1 MPETTKL
8 HPKQPVAAALA
19 SRAAVRP
26 ALRQGGA
33 FALGLAGGWAVLY
46 GTLLPF
52 GLGLTLGLP
61 ADCFAA
67 CAAGAALS
75 ILFHGFG
82 AFSLDSLCLLCAV
95 GAAVAAR
102 WLWPGRLRPAFLAG
116 CGALVLGGACFALGP
131 GGAGFTLVFFCGAD
145 ALLAGGFGYAL
156 QRFPPEKPGFG
167 TLLAASAVAAA
178 LGGLRFGPLCLGVAV
193 CAMVDAALCCRGQE
207 KPALAFS
214 AFTGA
219 ALCAAD
225 PSLAPV
231 AVGLCCGTAAAVLL
245 APGRR
250 AETLAACAGGAA
262 LSILFHGF
270 GAFSLDSLCLL
281 CAVGAAVAAR
291 WLWPGRLRP
300 AFLAGC
306 GALVLGGACFALGPG
321 GAGFTLVFFC
331 GADALLAGGFGY
343 ALQRFPPEKPG
354 FGTLLAASAVAA
366 ALGGLRFGPLCLGA
380 AACAM
385 VDAALCCRGQEKPAL
400 AFAAFTGAA
409 LCAADPS
416 LAPAAVG
423 LCCGT
428 AAAVLLV
435 PGRRAE
441 TLAAC
446 AGGCVLG
453 VLCVPAPGTALPL
466 LLSAGLGLAAPAFF
480 PKHWLTPVPEAPAP
494 PEEPPRL
501 SAAATRLEAVAESL
515 SSLAETVNAVY
526 DAFPRRCD
534 TFRWVIDNTHDS
546 LCFNCGRRETCW
558 KQEYTAT
565 LEGMNALR
573 SILEQQGHLQTSDL
587 PGQLSRCIHPAALCA
602 AANRSFAL
610 YRSRKEAHV
619 HAEAMRTAL
628 TEQYS
633 AMADA
638 LSVLSEQLGRPGN
651 PEPYKSGR
659 VAAFFAS
666 LGTPPLECAV
676 TLDDLGRARAAVT
689 LPRTRFSSPELA
701 ALAQET
707 GRICR
712 RDFDPPQVLS
722 CKGMTTLLFCE
733 KPALRAVFGTAGTA
747 AKGTVSGDA
756 VQQFCSPAAAQM
768 ILCDGMG
775 TGRPAA
781 VDGSLAAELTARLL
795 KAGFTAELAA
805 RLVNVALA
813 LKSDEE
819 SGATLDLISVDLYTG
834 TARIFKAGAAPGF
847 LVHGGRARP
856 VGDISLPIGILGG
869 VNGQSRVVHLAA
881 GDYAVLVSDGLL
893 VDGPGWVAKQ
903 LELSAAAG
911 DPPEKVAQILVET
924 ARARAEQTGRPDDI
938 TAAVLRLEPC
948 GH

>member
-1 MPETTKL
+1 MLRP
-8 HPKQPVAAALA
+8 AARRL
-19 SRAAVRP
+19 AAV
-26 ALRQGGA
+26 GIG
-33 FALGLAGGWAVLY
+33 FAGGWAVLY
-46 GTLLPF
+46 GALMPF
-52 GLGLTLGLP
+52 GLGLPLGL
-61 ADCFAA
+61 AEDCFAP
-67 CAAGAALS
+67 CAAGAALG
-75 ILFHGFG
+75 LLLHGLG
-82 AFSLDSLCLLCAV
+82 ALSLRSLCQLCAL

-102 WLWPGRLRPAFLAG
+102 WLLPQKFMPAALAG
-116 CGALVLGGACFALGP
+116 CGTLTGMALCFALGSS
-131 GGAGFTLVFFCGAD
+131 GGADLLLYSAAD
-145 ALLAGGFGYAL
+145 ALLAAAIGFGLRKFA
-156 QRFPPEKPGFG
+156 PERPGMG
-167 TLLAASAVAAA
+167 TLLVGAAVAAA
-178 LGGLRFGPLCLGVAV
+178 LGSVRWGWFSPGVLA
-193 CAMVDAALCCRGQE
+193 CAAAELALCCRAQRFA
-207 KPALAFS
+207 ALSGS
-214 AFTGA
+214 AVLGA

-225 PSLAPV
+225 PALAP
-231 AVGLCCGTAAAVLL
+231 AAAGLGCATAAAAVL

-250 AETLAACAGGAA
+250 VETLAA
-262 LSILFHGF
+262 
-270 GAFSLDSLCLL
+270 
-281 CAVGAAVAAR
+281 
-291 WLWPGRLRP
+291 
-300 AFLAGC
+300 
-306 GALVLGGACFALGPG
+306 
-321 GAGFTLVFFC
+321 
-331 GADALLAGGFGY
+331 Y
-343 ALQRFPPEKPG
+343 
-354 FGTLLAASAVAA
+354 
-366 ALGGLRFGPLCLGA
+366 
-380 AACAM
+380 
-385 VDAALCCRGQEKPAL
+385 
-400 AFAAFTGAA
+400 
-409 LCAADPS
+409 
-416 LAPAAVG
+416 
-423 LCCGT
+423 
-428 AAAVLLV
+428 
-435 PGRRAE
+435 
-441 TLAAC
+441 
-446 AGGCVLG
+446 AGGCVSG
-453 VLCVPAPGTALPL
+453 VLCVQPPGNAFGLLFSACGGMAVICLLPGGWLAPVAEPSQSG
-466 LLSAGLGLAAPAFF
+466 
-480 PKHWLTPVPEAPAP
+480 ENAPAP
-494 PEEPPRL
+494 AR
-501 SAAATRLEAVAESL
+501 SAAASTRLEAVAQSL

-526 DAFPRRCD
+526 EGLPRRREG
-534 TFRWVIDNTHDS
+534 FRWVIDNVHDT

-573 SILEQQGHLQTSDL
+573 PILEQQGHLQTSDL

-676 TLDDLGRARAAVT
+676 TLDDLGRTRAAVT

-733 KPALRAVFGTAGTA
+733 KPALRAVFGSAGTA

-911 DPPEKVAQILVET
+911 DPPEKVARILVET

>member
-46 GTLLPF
+46 GALLPL

-178 LGGLRFGPLCLGVAV
+178 LGGLRFGPLCLGVA
-193 CAMVDAALCCRGQE
+193 
-207 KPALAFS
+207 
-214 AFTGA
+214 
-219 ALCAAD
+219 
-225 PSLAPV
+225 
-231 AVGLCCGTAAAVLL
+231 
-245 APGRR
+245 
-250 AETLAACAGGAA
+250 
-262 LSILFHGF
+262 
-270 GAFSLDSLCLL
+270 
-281 CAVGAAVAAR
+281 
-291 WLWPGRLRP
+291 
-300 AFLAGC
+300 
-306 GALVLGGACFALGPG
+306 
-321 GAGFTLVFFC
+321 
-331 GADALLAGGFGY
+331 
-343 ALQRFPPEKPG
+343 
-354 FGTLLAASAVAA
+354 
-366 ALGGLRFGPLCLGA
+366 
-380 AACAM
+380 ACAM
-385 VDAALCCRGQEKPAL
+385 ADAALCCRGQEKPAL

-428 AAAVLLV
+428 AAAVLLA

-453 VLCVPAPGTALPL
+453 VLCVPASGTALPL
-466 LLSAGLGLAAPAFF
+466 LLSAGLGFAAPAFF

-573 SILEQQGHLQTSDL
+573 PILEQQGHLQASDL

-911 DPPEKVAQILVET
+911 DPPEKVARILVET

>member
-46 GTLLPF
+46 GALLPF

-116 CGALVLGGACFALGP
+116 CGTLVLGGVCFALGP

-145 ALLAGGFGYAL
+145 ALLAGSFGYAL
-156 QRFPPEKPGFG
+156 QRFPLEKPGFG

-178 LGGLRFGPLCLGVAV
+178 LGGLRFGPLC
-193 CAMVDAALCCRGQE
+193 
-207 KPALAFS
+207 P
-214 AFTGA
+214 
-219 ALCAAD
+219 
-225 PSLAPV
+225 
-231 AVGLCCGTAAAVLL
+231 
-245 APGRR
+245 
-250 AETLAACAGGAA
+250 
-262 LSILFHGF
+262 
-270 GAFSLDSLCLL
+270 
-281 CAVGAAVAAR
+281 
-291 WLWPGRLRP
+291 
-300 AFLAGC
+300 
-306 GALVLGGACFALGPG
+306 
-321 GAGFTLVFFC
+321 
-331 GADALLAGGFGY
+331 
-343 ALQRFPPEKPG
+343 
-354 FGTLLAASAVAA
+354 
-366 ALGGLRFGPLCLGA
+366 GA

-423 LCCGT
+423 LCCG
-428 AAAVLLV
+428 
-435 PGRRAE
+435 
-441 TLAAC
+441 
-446 AGGCVLG
+446 
-453 VLCVPAPGTALPL
+453 
-466 LLSAGLGLAAPAFF
+466 
-480 PKHWLTPVPEAPAP
+480 
-494 PEEPPRL
+494 
-501 SAAATRLEAVAESL
+501 
-515 SSLAETVNAVY
+515 TVNAVY

-573 SILEQQGHLQTSDL
+573 PILEQQGHLQTSDL

-676 TLDDLGRARAAVT
+676 TLDDLGRTRAAVT

-733 KPALRAVFGTAGTA
+733 KPALRAVFGSAGTA

-911 DPPEKVAQILVET
+911 DPPEKVARILVET

>member
-46 GTLLPF
+46 GALLPF

-116 CGALVLGGACFALGP
+116 CGTLVLGGICFALGP

-178 LGGLRFGPLCLGVAV
+178 
-193 CAMVDAALCCRGQE
+193 
-207 KPALAFS
+207 
-214 AFTGA
+214 
-219 ALCAAD
+219 
-225 PSLAPV
+225 
-231 AVGLCCGTAAAVLL
+231 VGLCCGTAAAVLL

-250 AETLAACAGGAA
+250 AETLAACAGG
-262 LSILFHGF
+262 
-270 GAFSLDSLCLL
+270 
-281 CAVGAAVAAR
+281 
-291 WLWPGRLRP
+291 
-300 AFLAGC
+300 
-306 GALVLGGACFALGPG
+306 
-321 GAGFTLVFFC
+321 
-331 GADALLAGGFGY
+331 
-343 ALQRFPPEKPG
+343 
-354 FGTLLAASAVAA
+354 
-366 ALGGLRFGPLCLGA
+366 
-380 AACAM
+380 
-385 VDAALCCRGQEKPAL
+385 
-400 AFAAFTGAA
+400 
-409 LCAADPS
+409 
-416 LAPAAVG
+416 
-423 LCCGT
+423 
-428 AAAVLLV
+428 
-435 PGRRAE
+435 
-441 TLAAC
+441 
-446 AGGCVLG
+446 CVLG
-453 VLCVPAPGTALPL
+453 VLCVPASGTALPL

-480 PKHWLTPVPEAPAP
+480 PKHWLTPVPETPAP

-573 SILEQQGHLQTSDL
+573 PILEQQGHLQTGDL

-733 KPALRAVFGTAGTA
+733 KPALRAVFGSAGTA

-869 VNGQSRVVHLAA
+869 VNGQSRVVHLSA

-911 DPPEKVAQILVET
+911 DPPEKVARILVET

>member
-46 GTLLPF
+46 GALLPF

-116 CGALVLGGACFALGP
+116 CGALVLGGVCFALGP
-131 GGAGFTLVFFCGAD
+131 G
-145 ALLAGGFGYAL
+145 
-156 QRFPPEKPGFG
+156 
-167 TLLAASAVAAA
+167 
-178 LGGLRFGPLCLGVAV
+178 
-193 CAMVDAALCCRGQE
+193 
-207 KPALAFS
+207 
-214 AFTGA
+214 GA

-225 PSLAPV
+225 PSLAPA

-250 AETLAACAGGAA
+250 AETLAACAGG
-262 LSILFHGF
+262 
-270 GAFSLDSLCLL
+270 
-281 CAVGAAVAAR
+281 
-291 WLWPGRLRP
+291 
-300 AFLAGC
+300 
-306 GALVLGGACFALGPG
+306 
-321 GAGFTLVFFC
+321 
-331 GADALLAGGFGY
+331 
-343 ALQRFPPEKPG
+343 
-354 FGTLLAASAVAA
+354 
-366 ALGGLRFGPLCLGA
+366 
-380 AACAM
+380 
-385 VDAALCCRGQEKPAL
+385 
-400 AFAAFTGAA
+400 
-409 LCAADPS
+409 
-416 LAPAAVG
+416 
-423 LCCGT
+423 
-428 AAAVLLV
+428 
-435 PGRRAE
+435 
-441 TLAAC
+441 
-446 AGGCVLG
+446 CVLG
-453 VLCVPAPGTALPL
+453 VLCVPASGTALPL

-573 SILEQQGHLQTSDL
+573 PILEQQGHLQASDL

-924 ARARAEQTGRPDDI
+924 ARAEQTGRPDDI